1 MCLHHH
7 EKGHRVIMGG
17 TPHFLLF
24 SCPRALWMAS
34 QKPDERQ
41 PNSTK
46 QPRTYTDEEKEC
58 KNALQSVSCA
68 KKAQKS
74 AHFDALEKEMKS
86 EIERL
91 KTEKKRLEDDV

>member
-1 MCLHHH
+1 
-7 EKGHRVIMGG
+7 
-17 TPHFLLF
+17 
-24 SCPRALWMAS
+24 MAS
-34 QKPDERQ
+34 QKPNKRQ

-46 QPRTYTDEEKEC
+46 RPRTYTNEEKER
-58 KNALQSVSCA
+58 KNALQRVSHA

-91 KTEKKRLEDDV
+91 KACLVSCEETLCGANKRIQYLKKSKDCTFF